1 MVRRLRNLCVRA
13 VSVLLLALLV
23 GNFFSAAATAAAA
36 PGETSGSLQILGKD
50 GSVSGN
56 CPLQHTEVRGAI
68 SGFIARV
75 EVTQTFENS
84 AAEKVEAV
92 YAFPLPEN
100 AAVDDMSIQIGD
112 RTVRGVIKQR
122 DEARAI
128 YENAKQTGHVTALL
142 DQERPNIFTQA
153 VANIMPGEQVVVT
166 IGYLQTLK
174 YEDGSYEFVF
184 PTVVGPRYIPGQ
196 PTGKQAGGWAPDT
209 DNVPDASKITPPVT
223 PQGSRAGHDI
233 SIELAID
240 AGVPIQHLRSSSH
253 EIDVN
258 RTSASTASVK
268 LKKLMEIPNKDFI
281 LEYSVTGDQI
291 SDAVLSQAAPANSKL
306 GPGGYFTL
314 ILQPPARIPESDITP
329 KELVFVLDTSGSMRG
344 FPIEKAK
351 AFVSHALDELYPGDT
366 FNLITFSG
374 DTQVLFPEP
383 VFPTVEN
390 IAKAKAV
397 LGVKSGA
404 GGTVMMNA
412 IRAALDPSDSQ
423 DHVRIV
429 CFLTDGYVGNDLEI
443 IGEVQKHTNA
453 RVFAFGVGTSV
464 NRFLIDAMATAGRG
478 ESEIVTIHES
488 DKADAAAHRL
498 YERLRSPLLTD
509 VSIDWGG
516 LPVTDVYP
524 RMLPDLYSGK
534 PLVVSGRYTAAM
546 NGTIHI
552 RGKRAGEDFARAIPV
567 SLSASAGGY
576 RMQSSF
582 WARGKID
589 DLMSQDWAG
598 VQRGNMKP
606 ELEKEITQLG
616 LDYRLITQF
625 TSFVAV
631 EEQVVTKDGKPQRVE
646 VPVEMP
652 EGVTYEGVFGDKYKR
667 WLDAPTAGNTAYS
680 KRLSNKSGATANHA
694 GGAGVGSGSG
704 GGIGV
709 GGGIGGGIYNVQAA
723 PPPLT
728 SQATVVTGGGATAPP
743 ATADEKPA
751 GARALLESKLHPAL
765 LEAFDCWKNSGQN
778 CKLEQVKDGR
788 VEVQLWLTD
797 DSSAVLEQLK
807 ALGFTTSQMQPKE
820 KSLVGHLPAEKLVD
834 LARISAVRFVA
845 PVRR

>member
-1 MVRRLRNLCVRA
+1 
-13 VSVLLLALLV
+13 
-23 GNFFSAAATAAAA
+23 
-36 PGETSGSLQILGKD
+36 
-50 GSVSGN
+50 
-56 CPLQHTEVRGAI
+56 
-68 SGFIARV
+68 
-75 EVTQTFENS
+75 
-84 AAEKVEAV
+84 
-92 YAFPLPEN
+92 
-100 AAVDDMSIQIGD
+100 
-112 RTVRGVIKQR
+112 
-122 DEARAI
+122 
-128 YENAKQTGHVTALL
+128 
-142 DQERPNIFTQA
+142 
-153 VANIMPGEQVVVT
+153 
-166 IGYLQTLK
+166 
-174 YEDGSYEFVF
+174 
-184 PTVVGPRYIPGQ
+184 
-196 PTGKQAGGWAPDT
+196 
-209 DNVPDASKITPPVT
+209 
-223 PQGSRAGHDI
+223 
-233 SIELAID
+233 
-240 AGVPIQHLRSSSH
+240 
-253 EIDVN
+253 
-258 RTSASTASVK
+258 
-268 LKKLMEIPNKDFI
+268 
-281 LEYSVTGDQI
+281 
-291 SDAVLSQAAPANSKL
+291 
-306 GPGGYFTL
+306 
-314 ILQPPARIPESDITP
+314 
-329 KELVFVLDTSGSMRG
+329 
-344 FPIEKAK
+344 
-351 AFVSHALDELYPGDT
+351 
-366 FNLITFSG
+366 
-374 DTQVLFPEP
+374 
-383 VFPTVEN
+383 
-390 IAKAKAV
+390 
-397 LGVKSGA
+397 
-404 GGTVMMNA
+404 MMNA
-412 IRAALDPSDSQ
+412 IRAALEPSDSQ

-464 NRFLIDAMATAGRG
+464 NRFLIDAMAKAGRG

-498 YERLRSPLLTD
+498 YERLRAPLLTD

-516 LPVTDVYP
+516 LPVAEVYP

-534 PLVVSGRYTAAM
+534 PLVISGRYTAAT

-552 RGKRAGEDFARAIPV
+552 RAKRAGEDFARAIPV

-694 GGAGVGSGSG
+694 GGAGVGSGAG

-709 GGGIGGGIYNVQAA
+709 GGGIGGGGCNVQAA

>member
-1 MVRRLRNLCVRA
+1 MARPLRNPFWLVVPVA
-13 VSVLLLALLV
+13 LLAVLAWS
-23 GNFFSAAATAAAA
+23 FFFAAAIAAAA

-50 GSVSGN
+50 GAVSGN
-56 CPLQHTEVRGAI
+56 CPLKHTEVRGAV

-84 AAEKVEAV
+84 AAEKIEAV

-100 AAVDDMSIQIGD
+100 AAVDDMTIQVGN

-122 DEARAI
+122 DEARTI

-174 YEDGSYEFVF
+174 YQDGSYEFVF

-209 DNVPDASKITPPVT
+209 DKVPDASKITPPVT
-223 PQGSRAGHDI
+223 PQGTRAGHDI
-233 SIELAID
+233 SIALAID
-240 AGVPIQHLRSSSH
+240 AGVPIQRLHSSSH

-258 RTSASTASVK
+258 RTGPSTAFVK
-268 LKKLMEIPNKDFI
+268 LKNLAEIPNKDFI
-281 LEYSVTGDQI
+281 LKYSVAGDQI

-390 IAKAKAV
+390 IAKAKAL

-412 IRAALDPSDSQ
+412 IRAALEPSDSQ
-423 DHVRIV
+423 DHVRVV

-464 NRFLIDAMATAGRG
+464 NRFLIESMAKAGRG
-478 ESEIVTIHES
+478 EAEIVTVNES

-498 YERLRSPLLTD
+498 YERLRAPLLTD

-524 RMLPDLYSGK
+524 RTLPDLYSGK
-534 PLVVSGRYTAAM
+534 PLIVSGRYTAAT

-552 RGKRAGEDFARAIPV
+552 RGKRAGEDFVRAIPV
-567 SLSASAGGY
+567 SLSASAGSY
-576 RMQSSF
+576 RIESSF

-598 VQRGNMKP
+598 LQRGNIKP

-616 LDYRLITQF
+616 LDYRLMTQF

-652 EGVTYEGVFGDKYKR
+652 EGVTYEGVFGDDYKR
-667 WLDAPTAGNTAYS
+667 WLNAPNAGNTMYS
-680 KRLSNKSGATANHA
+680 MSMSKKSGATANRA
-694 GGAGVGSGSG
+694 GGVGFGSGSG
-704 GGIGV
+704 GGVGV
-709 GGGIGGGIYNVQAA
+709 VNGVAGGVYSNQPSL
-723 PPPLT
+723 PPV
-728 SQATVVTGGGATAPP
+728 SQQMVLHESLGTTPSG
-743 ATADEKPA
+743 TADEKPKHHST
-751 GARALLESKLHPAL
+751 RRS
-765 LEAFDCWKNSGQN
+765 F
-778 CKLEQVKDGR
+778 
-788 VEVQLWLTD
+788 
-797 DSSAVLEQLK
+797 SSQ
-807 ALGFTTSQMQPKE
+807 
-820 KSLVGHLPAEKLVD
+820 
-834 LARISAVRFVA
+834 
-845 PVRR
+845 